1 MRVIPPKKQ
10 INDVIVQNKEQ
21 PKEPDNKSETKI
33 EDLFVKLLGKESYT
47 LNLLGTMWE
56 HYKVDGLFGI
66 AKFIEKLYC
75 ETKCNCKLI
84 KKYLITKNYKFAY
97 PAVQAIKSD
106 VNFEDAKANEEEIIG
121 LVAKGIEDTDCFYT
135 KSVLTELGNKH
146 IKNMHLIDMA
156 IEVSSNSKDNL
167 LISYILGEIC
177 TNVKN

>member
-10 INDVIVQNKEQ
+10 IDDVVVQNKEQ
-21 PKEPDNKSETKI
+21 PKEPGNKSETKM

-106 VNFEDAKANEEEIIG
+106 VSFEDAKANEEEIIG
-121 LVAKGIEDTDCFYT
+121 IIAKGIEDTDCFYT
-135 KSVLTELGNKH
+135 KSVLNELGNKH